1 MKKILIAALLGLMV
15 SPLALADNAPA
26 TQSKAPASSSTAV
39 VEQKAVE
46 HKADTKPMMH
56 KQHKMHAKSH
66 KLVSEVQ
73 SQLHRLGYKV
83 GKIDGFNGK
92 ETRAAV
98 RKFQKDHHHKVTGKI
113 NTQLLAQLKAAK

>member
-1 MKKILIAALLGLMV
+1 MKKTLIAALLGLMV

-26 TQSKAPASSSTAV
+26 TQSQTPATPSTSVAKKAMAH
-39 VEQKAVE
+39 KAV
-46 HKADTKPMMH
+46 TKPTMH
-56 KQHKMHAKSH
+56 KHKMHAESH
-66 KLVSEVQ
+66 KLVSEIQ

-92 ETRAAV
+92 RTRAAV
-98 RKFQKDHHHKVTGKI
+98 RQFQKDHHHKVTGKI